1 MQELREEEEPPPL
14 AAAPLP
20 PAAASGL
27 TPRALVLGAAIGL
40 LLCFSNTF
48 FGLQT
53 GWVTMASL
61 QSALL
66 AFLCVALAARA
77 DPARAAPLS
86 IAEHVLVVTVSTA
99 SATMPLAAGF
109 VLTGVLAMVGA
120 TIQYRREL
128 RRLHHNDY
136 VYRDKPQL
144 AAATAVLIT
153 LIGVVALL
161 LVAFGAGP

>member
-1 MQELREEEEPPPL
+1 VNLTNELAKQRNRD
-14 AAAPLP
+14 AAERTLMAWIRTCL
-20 PAAASGL
+20 SLISFG
-27 TPRALVLGAAIGL
+27 
-40 LLCFSNTF
+40 
-48 FGLQT
+48 FGLDKII
-53 GWVTMASL
+53 A
-61 QSALL
+61 AL
-66 AFLCVALAARA
+66 
-77 DPARAAPLS
+77 DRAATS
-86 IAEHVLVVTVSTA
+86 GDVQAQRGVQLV
-99 SATMPLAAGF
+99 AAGF
-109 VLTGVLAMVGA
+109 VLTGILAMVGA

>member
-1 MQELREEEEPPPL
+1 MTVNLTNELAKQRNRD
-14 AAAPLP
+14 AAERTLMAWIRTCLSLISFGFGLDKIIAAIDR
-20 PAAASGL
+20 AAASGDVQAQ
-27 TPRALVLGAAIGL
+27 RGVQLV
-40 LLCFSNTF
+40 
-48 FGLQT
+48 
-53 GWVTMASL
+53 
-61 QSALL
+61 
-66 AFLCVALAARA
+66 
-77 DPARAAPLS
+77 
-86 IAEHVLVVTVSTA
+86 
-99 SATMPLAAGF
+99 AAGF

>member
-1 MQELREEEEPPPL
+1 MNLTNELAKQRNRD
-14 AAAPLP
+14 AAERTLMAWIRTCLSLISFGFGLDKIIAAIDR
-20 PAAASGL
+20 AAASGDGQAQ
-27 TPRALVLGAAIGL
+27 RGVQLV
-40 LLCFSNTF
+40 
-48 FGLQT
+48 
-53 GWVTMASL
+53 
-61 QSALL
+61 
-66 AFLCVALAARA
+66 
-77 DPARAAPLS
+77 
-86 IAEHVLVVTVSTA
+86 
-99 SATMPLAAGF
+99 AAGF

>member
-1 MQELREEEEPPPL
+1 MNLTNELAKQRNRD
-14 AAAPLP
+14 AAERTLMAWIRTCL
-20 PAAASGL
+20 SLISFGFGL
-27 TPRALVLGAAIGL
+27 DKIIAAI
-40 LLCFSNTF
+40 
-48 FGLQT
+48 
-53 GWVTMASL
+53 
-61 QSALL
+61 
-66 AFLCVALAARA
+66 
-77 DPARAAPLS
+77 DRAATS
-86 IAEHVLVVTVSTA
+86 GDVQAQRGVQLV
-99 SATMPLAAGF
+99 AAGF